1 MRLAELYANKLQ
13 ELQMQDPPDDGIK
26 GLSIEDRTKLV
37 YDYVSKSIAKAKE
50 SGAIAPGE
58 NLDAL
63 GITAQ
68 IMLESGNLTSG
79 LSSKY
84 NNFGGLKADANWKGK
99 STTMNANGDKK
110 AALWRVYDTP
120 EEGLD
125 AQVDFYIKNA
135 RYRKNGVFKATNAKE
150 HLEAV
155 ARAGYAGNEPNYVA
169 ETMKMVESVSNR
181 LKKSNP
187 ELLAQWTAQKST
199 MGMQQ
204 VTPEEIQQ
212 PSVLPFNAY
221 SKLNIYPEINKA
233 PYQSSSIVG
242 MDDLKLSKQQQG
254 IEDQL
259 TEAIITPEKMTAP
272 KGWFGSGKS
281 MFFGNK

>member
-13 ELQMQDPPDDGIK
+13 ELQAQDPPDG
-26 GLSIEDRTKLV
+26 GLKSLSVENRTKLV
-37 YDYVSKSIAKAKE
+37 YDYVAKSIAKAKE

-68 IMLESGNLTSG
+68 IMLESGNLDSE
-79 LSSKY
+79 LASKY
-84 NNFGGLKADANWKGK
+84 NNFGGLKAGNTWKGK
-99 STTMNANGDKK
+99 TVTMNANGNNK
-110 AALWRVYDTP
+110 AALWRAYDTP
-120 EEGLD
+120 EEGLA
-125 AQVDFYIKNA
+125 AQVNFYIENS
-135 RYRKNGVFKATNAKE
+135 RYRKNGVFNAKTPKE

-155 ARAGYAGNEPNYVA
+155 ARAGYAGNEANYVA
-169 ETMKMVESVSNR
+169 ETMKMVDIIPQR

-199 MGMQQ
+199 MGMQGVEPQ
-204 VTPEEIQQ
+204 VMQQ
-212 PSVLPFNAY
+212 STAVPIDAY
-221 SKLNIYPEINKA
+221 NKLNIYPEINKS
-233 PYQSSSIVG
+233 PYQSTSMVG

-259 TEAIITPEKMTAP
+259 TETMITPEKMTAP

>member
-13 ELQMQDPPDDGIK
+13 ELQMKDPPNDGIK

-99 STTMNANGDKK
+99 STTMTAGDGK

-120 EEGLD
+120 EEGLE
-125 AQVDFYIKNA
+125 AQVNFYIENP

-155 ARAGYAGNEPNYVA
+155 ARAGYAGNESNYVA
-169 ETMKMVESVSNR
+169 LTMKMADSIPNK

-204 VTPEEIQQ
+204 VVPEEIQQ

-221 SKLNIYPEINKA
+221 NKLNIYPEINKA
-233 PYQSSSIVG
+233 PYQSSSMVG

>member
-13 ELQMQDPPDDGIK
+13 ELQMQDPPNDGIK
-26 GLSIEDRTKLV
+26 GLSVEDRTKLV

-50 SGAIAPGE
+50 SGALAPGE

-68 IMLESGNLTSG
+68 IMFESGNLTSG

-84 NNFGGLKADANWKGK
+84 NNFGGLKAGGTWKGK
-99 STTMNANGDKK
+99 STTMTAGDGK

-125 AQVDFYIKNA
+125 AQVNFYIENS

-155 ARAGYAGNEPNYVA
+155 ARAGYAGNESNYVA
-169 ETMKMVESVSNR
+169 NTMKMVESIPNR

-233 PYQSSSIVG
+233 PYQSSSMVG

>member
-13 ELQMQDPPDDGIK
+13 ELQAQDPPDG
-26 GLSIEDRTKLV
+26 GLKSLSVEDRTKLV
-37 YDYVSKSIAKAKE
+37 YDYVAKSIAKAKE

-68 IMLESGNLTSG
+68 IMFESGNLDSE

-84 NNFGGLKADANWKGK
+84 NNFGGLKASSGWGGKTVAMKAGDGKVANWR
-99 STTMNANGDKK
+99 A
-110 AALWRVYDTP
+110 YDTP
-120 EEGLD
+120 EEGLA
-125 AQVDFYIKNA
+125 AQVNFYIENS
-135 RYRKNGVFKATNAKE
+135 RYRNNGVFNAKTPKE

-155 ARAGYAGNEPNYVA
+155 ARAGYAGNESNYVSSVM
-169 ETMKMVESVSNR
+169 TMVNSIPQR

-199 MGMQQ
+199 MGMQG
-204 VTPEEIQQ
+204 VEPEVIQQ
-212 PSVLPFNAY
+212 STPVPVDAY
-221 SKLNIYPEINKA
+221 NKLNIYPEINKS
-233 PYQSSSIVG
+233 PYQSNSIVG
-242 MDDLKLSKQQQG
+242 MDNIKLSKQQQG

-259 TEAIITPEKMTAP
+259 TEAMITPEKMTAP